1 MNLEKLF
8 KMQKELDER
17 ILDRFPELRN
27 EDLLDKKILALQVEL
42 GELAQNWRGFKF
54 WSEIKRPNIEQ
65 WIDCKFCD
73 GTGDLNYETVQE
85 DAEGSGG
92 REYID
97 CEKCDSSG
105 TSHMINPLLEEYV
118 DCLHFILSI
127 GLEKKKFIDFE
138 MELKATFDDLIVYK
152 DETITKQFN
161 NLFLEV
167 GLLYDATHD
176 SAYAFKNEFE
186 SYSNVFS
193 CFIGLGELLGFT
205 EDEIEQVYFAKNKV
219 NHQRQEDGY

>member
-8 KMQKELDER
+8 ATQKKLDEH
-17 ILDRFPELRN
+17 ILDEHPTKEGENRLT
-27 EDLLDKKILALQVEL
+27 KKILALQVEL
-42 GELAQNWRGFKF
+42 GELANELPEVFKF
-54 WSEIKRPNIEQ
+54 WSKKKNNYKR
-65 WIDCKFCD
+65 
-73 GTGDLNYETVQE
+73 
-85 DAEGSGG
+85 A
-92 REYID
+92 
-97 CEKCDSSG
+97 
-105 TSHMINPLLEEYV
+105 LEEYV

-205 EDEIEQVYFAKNKV
+205 EDEIEQAYFAKNKV